1 MTSAKHSA
9 LRKALATVGAL
20 SMVAGSF
27 VAVPAAFAADNASTG
42 YSVSAQRTQ
51 GLPGQYQVAHSA
63 KNNKLWITG
72 SNGRPPILT
81 GTLARVNPDTMQIEA
96 VLQLPTVDRTDK
108 DGNVTGKQIVSPY
121 GVEVDDVNNTVWVT
135 NTRTGMVSV
144 YDQVT
149 MKQVWAS
156 EANAIDHPREVII
169 DNANNQAIVSG
180 SKALW
185 AVDLTSHAIKKIDVQ
200 PEATGRA
207 VTMNMA
213 LDSKAG
219 LLYVPQLASEKL
231 NVVDTKSFS
240 IVKTIDLHKDDASVA
255 LAPSDVAFDES
266 LNELY
271 VTAQGKDGV
280 NAGITVYDKST
291 GEYKRSIK
299 FGTQILA
306 IDNDEARDLLYA
318 TDFKA
323 GTVTVIDAKN
333 SKVVSTVITG
343 GTGFVNDVEVLPNGT
358 AIAVDEATVAQAEVP
373 FTIDPKTGEYKK
385 SNVEPK
391 GENGADKAINAGG
404 ITKINVTAGAAN
416 STKDIIPTQTV
427 VANQDKNATVTAP
440 SEVVPGET
448 ITFTGAGW
456 TREDG
461 KGAVVMPKINRKEV
475 EGFGQFT
482 TNADGTFSVT
492 YTVPADAAVDSEIA
506 VNFLSGSIQDGDPTR
521 GAGLKLKVVKE
532 HQKEVVSAEAT
543 TVTPSDLA
551 FQGYGQVVDYK
562 TGLASSE
569 TPKPA
574 ENNNSNTTPDLSKP
588 GVYEYNATEMVRV
601 YADGA
606 KLFYPKTWK
615 PGTKLVLRGE
625 GFTTKDKAS
634 GSVGALKIRLN
645 SKDYVT
651 PKVAPVAPAGVTPN
665 SGGMW
670 TYLAANADGTFT
682 AEIEFPTVENSSLK
696 QEIQTG
702 DKLGF
707 YLLTGSLKDGDVSR
721 GGLAAEYTFTVVDA
735 NGNTV
740 AREDKVEE
748 NTSTSKK
755 TYKYN
760 TCEEA
765 KADGLQNIKVP
776 HPDVNP
782 AMDADNDG
790 VACETTAKSSTK
802 ASTSSKKLASTGANG
817 VLIASGIGAL
827 AVIAGAVLVARRRKA

>member
-9 LRKALATVGAL
+9 LRKVLATAGAL

-81 GTLARVNPDTMQIEA
+81 GTLARVNPDTLQIEA

-108 DGNVTGKQIVSPY
+108 DGNKVGKQIVSPY

-135 NTRTGMVSV
+135 NTRTNMVSV
-144 YDQVT
+144 YDQTT

-231 NVVDTKSFS
+231 NVVDTKSFT
-240 IVKTIDLHKDDASVA
+240 IKQVIDLHKDDASAA

-266 LNELY
+266 LNEIY
-271 VTAQGKDGV
+271 VTAQGTKGV
-280 NAGITVYDKST
+280 NAGITVYDKTT
-291 GEYKRSIK
+291 GEYKRSIA

-323 GTVTVIDAKN
+323 GTVTVIDAKT
-333 SKVVSTVITG
+333 SKVVSTVVTG
-343 GTGFVNDVEVLPNGT
+343 GQGFVNDVEVLPNGT
-358 AIAVDEATVAQAEVP
+358 AIALDEATVAQAEVP
-373 FTIDPKTGEYKK
+373 FTIDPATGEYKK

-391 GENGADKAINAGG
+391 GENGADTAINAGG

-427 VANQDKNATVTAP
+427 SANQDKGATVTAP
-440 SEVVPGET
+440 TEVVPGET

-461 KGAVVMPKINRKEV
+461 KGVQIQPKVNRKEA
-475 EGFGQFT
+475 EGFSAFT
-482 TNADGTFSVT
+482 ANADGTFSVT
-492 YTVPADAAVDSEIA
+492 YTIPANTAVDTELA
-506 VNFLSGSIQDGDPTR
+506 VNFLSGSLQEGDPTR

-543 TVTPSDLA
+543 TVNPDSLA
-551 FQGYGQVVDYK
+551 FQGYGQVADYK
-562 TGLASSE
+562 TGLS
-569 TPKPA
+569 TPEPPK
-574 ENNNSNTTPDLSKP
+574 NDNVTPDLSKP
-588 GVYEYNATEMVRV
+588 GVYEFSATEMVRV
-601 YADGA
+601 YQDGA
-606 KLFYPKTWK
+606 KLYYPKTWEN
-615 PGTKLVLRGE
+615 GTKLVLRGE
-625 GFTTKDKAS
+625 GFTTLDKAS
-634 GSVGALKIRLN
+634 GSIGALKIRLN
-645 SKDYVT
+645 GKDYVT

-670 TYLAANADGTFT
+670 TYLVANADGTFT
-682 AEIEFPTVENSSLK
+682 AEIEYPITENSSLK
-696 QEIQTG
+696 QNIQTG
-702 DKLGF
+702 DKLSF
-707 YLLTGSLKDGDVSR
+707 YLLTGSLKDGDASR
-721 GGLAAEYTFTVVDA
+721 GGMALEYTFTIKDS
-735 NGNTV
+735 NGNAV
-740 AREDKVEE
+740 PREDKAQEPA
-748 NTSTSKK
+748 KK

-765 KADGLQNIKVP
+765 KADGLENIKVP

-802 ASTSSKKLASTGANG
+802 ASTSSSKKLASTGANG